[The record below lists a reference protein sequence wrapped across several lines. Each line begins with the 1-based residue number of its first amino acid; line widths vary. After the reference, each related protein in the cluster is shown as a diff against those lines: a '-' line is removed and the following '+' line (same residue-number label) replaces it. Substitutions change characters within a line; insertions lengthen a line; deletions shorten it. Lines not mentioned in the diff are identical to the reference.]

1 MIKII
6 PAILENSIE
15 DIKKRVEQVKPYVDL
30 VHLDIMDGQFVPNTT
45 FNDPALLATTKLGIK
60 YSPHLMIKHPEF
72 FIKKWNLEEVDTIF
86 IHKEVVTNLN
96 EAIRLIRDT
105 GKKVGVAINPHTSSY
120 DIKEYLDLIDELLV
134 MGVEPGFSSQ
144 AFNSDVLAKIVY
156 LKKDKPDLLIS
167 VDGGINLESK
177 NKIIRSGANILCV
190 NSFIFK
196 SSDIKSAI
204 ESLKN

>member
-30 VHLDIMDGQFVPNTT
+30 IHLDIMDGQFVPNTT
-45 FNDPALLATTKLGIK
+45 FNDPALLATKKLGIK

-86 IHKEVVTNLN
+86 IHKEAVTNLN

-156 LKKDKPDLLIS
+156 LKKDKPNLLIS